1 MAEGTADRAAP
12 STPAGAPPDR
22 RPARIAAL
30 AVLAVLVALPWIAE
44 AAGAPFWIDIATR
57 ALIFALAAVSLD
69 LILGYGGMVS
79 FGHAAFV
86 GVGAY
91 AVGVAFTHDFE
102 GSTLFGLPGSVN
114 AWVVW
119 PAAAVAG
126 GLVAAAVGAICL
138 RTRGVYFI
146 MITLAFAQ
154 MIYFLVTALR
164 RYGGDDGIAL
174 WGRSE
179 IGFGLDL
186 NDDRTFYFLCLALFA
201 GFLWLARRMVRS
213 RFGRILR
220 GAKDNERRMRALGHP
235 VYRYKLVAF
244 AIAGAAAGLS
254 GALLANA
261 TEYVGPAYLHWSRSG
276 ELIVMVVLG
285 GMGTLIGPAIG
296 AAALILMEEWL
307 PEAMNALQ
315 PGLGEHWQIV
325 LGPILILV
333 VLYAPRGLWGLV
345 AGRRAGGGG
354 RPTPLAGLLGGE
366 GPDGKARRD
375 D

>member
-1 MAEGTADRAAP
+1 MAEGAIDGAAVRAA
-12 STPAGAPPDR
+12 GRVDR
-22 RPARIAAL
+22 RPARLAAL
-30 AVLAVLVALPWIAE
+30 TALALLVALPWIAE
-44 AAGAPFWIDIATR
+44 AADAPFWIDIATR

-102 GSTLFGLPGSVN
+102 GSTLLGLPGSVN

-119 PAAAVAG
+119 PLAALAG

-179 IGFGLDL
+179 IGLGLDL
-186 NDDRTFYFLCLALFA
+186 NDDRTFYFLCLALFV
-201 GFLWLARRMVRS
+201 GFLWLAGRMVRS
-213 RFGRILR
+213 RFGRVLR
-220 GAKDNERRMRALGHP
+220 GAKDNERRLRALGHP
-235 VYRYKLVAF
+235 VYRYKLAAF

-276 ELIVMVVLG
+276 ELIVMVALG
-285 GMGTLIGPAIG
+285 GIGTLIGPAIG

-307 PEAMNALQ
+307 PEAMNALS

-333 VLYAPRGLWGLV
+333 VLYAPRGLWGLIAPRGRD
-345 AGRRAGGGG
+345 AGRPDPLAALLRPPG
-354 RPTPLAGLLGGE
+354 RPDDRH
-366 GPDGKARRD
+366 DG
-375 D
+375 